1 MSLLIY
7 ENITTMAG
15 KLSRSDMTGF
25 GIFGFKLLG
34 SVDKPLIDRTITAMV
49 EGVNNAYLSTFK
61 HENGETH
68 VAVVLHQPG
77 IAFSREIQAEVLSP
91 KCVATL
97 AKVVDLPA
105 LNAPKP
111 ETQNASNTTAPAG
124 ISPVETNSSPAA
136 ISAGFPD
143 GMVNGQPQSH
153 QGTVAGASDGVS
165 SGVASNM
172 VELAQPQPGPRAQQ
186 VPSVVAPGMFPP
198 PPTIPA
204 QAAAAQPSGI
214 PAPFAMPTPTAT
226 PTPPAVTA
234 PQPPAAVP
242 IPHPQAAAPQPVVV
256 QPVIT
261 QPVAAQASSTG
272 VPVPAIIAPDV
283 LVRQLVAQMPQAAPT
298 DILMSARAQYIKHYQ
313 NYLETTFS
321 KPVNLLKDD
330 EWRACGFEPFKI
342 TLTNLDSILKPS
354 ADIATQ
360 TPAVPLPAAP
370 SQITPA
376 QEDEDM
382 STFSPGSYVKVIGG
396 PLLGSKGIIQS
407 HDTVKAIINLE
418 NGTTVCVELAQLA
431 RTRRNTEPAATP
443 QATQAAAAVPGKP
456 VAAAPATT
464 TTPPTTT
471 TPATAPAP
479 QGSATAQTTP
489 AKSKAPKKAPAAP
502 GNAPAGS
509 VTYKFKIVIRGKAS
523 GDETEYPTSAAA
535 EAAAAKKIEAL
546 KVLLPEETPSV
557 KLEEVQKANYS
568 LTIIGE
574 EPMVGDYDGLLHLA
588 DHTLR
593 TLPVIKFA
601 SGVALEVKNKN
612 KFLTDLAEKSGVDI
626 KIIRA
631 IFT

>member
-34 SVDKPLIDRTITAMV
+34 SVDKSLIDRTITAMV

-111 ETQNASNTTAPAG
+111 ETQNASNTGA
-124 ISPVETNSSPAA
+124 STNSPTPAQNVGASEVPGGQNITGGVGAGQSQPNHEAASSAGNNLPGGRAANDMVQLPQPQADQSPQPIQQPVATGLFPAA
-136 ISAGFPD
+136 
-143 GMVNGQPQSH
+143 
-153 QGTVAGASDGVS
+153 
-165 SGVASNM
+165 
-172 VELAQPQPGPRAQQ
+172 
-186 VPSVVAPGMFPP
+186 
-198 PPTIPA
+198 PTIPA
-204 QAAAAQPSGI
+204 APVQTQPTGI
-214 PAPFAMPTPTAT
+214 PAPFAMATPTA
-226 PTPPAVTA
+226 A
-234 PQPPAAVP
+234 
-242 IPHPQAAAPQPVVV
+242 
-256 QPVIT
+256 
-261 QPVAAQASSTG
+261 PVAAVISQPQVTPVATPVATPTVVSA
-272 VPVPAIIAPDV
+272 VPTPVVIAPED

-342 TLTNLDSILKPS
+342 TLTNLDSILKPQ

-443 QATQAAAAVPGKP
+443 QAAQSTATVPGKP
-456 VAAAPATT
+456 VTSAPATT
-464 TTPPTTT
+464 TTPPAMT
-471 TPATAPAP
+471 TPAAAPAP

-489 AKSKAPKKAPAAP
+489 AKPKAPKKAPAVT

-523 GDETEYPTSAAA
+523 GDETEYPTAAAA

-593 TLPVIKFA
+593 TMPVIKFA